1 MKLKDLL
8 IGAGGILAIV
18 AVLLPWYT
26 VSAFGLKV
34 SGNGFEEP
42 VTAFGVLSL
51 ILGIGLVVWK
61 ALLMFGALKLKL
73 SENVYKIIDTCVGGL
88 MALFGIISI
97 INVQNQSMNMASTGF
112 GVIMLVIIGI
122 AIAVMAWVKIDK
134 TIGKA
139 PKLAKK

>member
-1 MKLKDLL
+1 
-8 IGAGGILAIV
+8 
-18 AVLLPWYT
+18 
-26 VSAFGLKV
+26 
-34 SGNGFEEP
+34 
-42 VTAFGVLSL
+42 
-51 ILGIGLVVWK
+51 
-61 ALLMFGALKLKL
+61 MFGALKLKL

-97 INVQNQSMNMASTGF
+97 INVQNQSMSMASTGF

-134 TIGKA
+134 TVGKA